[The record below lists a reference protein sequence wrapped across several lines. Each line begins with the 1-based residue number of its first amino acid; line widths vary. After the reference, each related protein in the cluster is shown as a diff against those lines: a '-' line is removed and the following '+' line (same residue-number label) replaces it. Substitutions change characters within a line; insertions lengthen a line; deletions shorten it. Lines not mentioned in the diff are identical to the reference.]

1 MGKRSRMANPP
12 STAERVGA
20 CRVARSGA
28 STTGTAPVLV
38 VFVERLFVKQSNNN
52 FKKCQ
57 NQSPDSERNN
67 GQTGVGDH
75 RQRTTKET
83 PRRNPTLL
91 RTCRTNSIGK
101 HYAADQPDKSAHRR
115 GVPTA
120 CRDEQRTRRGRR
132 YNRCRCARLYF
143 SSFIVFY
150 CRAKR
155 SFARR
160 WSRRAR
166 RGARG
171 QRERAPTRKQ
181 EGHWR
186 TDRHGLL
193 TDGDALGEWAHDAA
207 FAAQPN
213 KNAAKE
219 SVANCPGR
227 GRVRLHFQQTDRKL

>member
-1 MGKRSRMANPP
+1 M
-12 STAERVGA
+12 V
-20 CRVARSGA
+20 
-28 STTGTAPVLV
+28 V
-38 VFVERLFVKQSNNN
+38 VFVERLFVKQSKNNL
-52 FKKCQ
+52 KKCQ
-57 NQSPDSERNN
+57 NQSPDSERKATDR
-67 GQTGVGDH
+67 QEVVGDH

-160 WSRRAR
+160 GQTGRPQRTTKETPRRNRTRLLQLAVSGSVIVAR
-166 RGARG
+166 
-171 QRERAPTRKQ
+171 
-181 EGHWR
+181 
-186 TDRHGLL
+186 
-193 TDGDALGEWAHDAA
+193 
-207 FAAQPN
+207 
-213 KNAAKE
+213 
-219 SVANCPGR
+219 V
-227 GRVRLHFQQTDRKL
+227 